1 MGSSHMNLDYFNNS
15 KFPSTYLI
23 SDINDDT
30 FKLSIK
36 KGKFKNTNYIETPL
50 LGAMVYLLRDENI
63 LFF

>member
-1 MGSSHMNLDYFNNS
+1 MILDYFNNS

-36 KGKFKNTNYIETPL
+36 KGNFKNSSYVETPL
-50 LGAMVYLLRDENI
+50 LGAMVYLLKDENI